1 MGCMA
6 VGRKVLFRYADI
18 EGDCVFAIDKKPHGI
33 YMKVYVT
40 LRLFYVHGHSK
51 EKCHQTDKT
60 LSA

>member
-40 LRLFYVHGHSK
+40 LRLFYIF
-51 EKCHQTDKT
+51 Q
-60 LSA
+60 